1 MMYKEKE
8 INIANSLK
16 SVGVLS
22 NDIVMIHG
30 DSGVAAQFTH
40 VNSNHCVQELIR
52 QIIEY
57 FSPDGTVVVPTFS
70 YSFTKNENFD
80 VVNTPGK
87 TGNFSECFRRY
98 PFVRRS
104 NHPIFSVAGIGKHF
118 EKFEKSRT
126 DDCFGKGTVFDLLY
140 KLGAKIICLGCDFN
154 KVTFAH
160 YAEQCFGVS
169 YRYMKNF
176 SGSII
181 KDGNQNQLTT
191 SYYVRNLEI
200 NSVLDLNL
208 LKKKLISQG
217 KLSTSNVGRFP
228 ILATKTNDFFDC
240 SIQLL
245 KKDEFALIKNEI

>member
-1 MMYKEKE
+1 
-8 INIANSLK
+8 
-16 SVGVLS
+16 
-22 NDIVMIHG
+22 
-30 DSGVAAQFTH
+30 
-40 VNSNHCVQELIR
+40 
-52 QIIEY
+52 
-57 FSPDGTVVVPTFS
+57 
-70 YSFTKNENFD
+70 
-80 VVNTPGK
+80 
-87 TGNFSECFRRY
+87 
-98 PFVRRS
+98 
-104 NHPIFSVAGIGKHF
+104 
-118 EKFEKSRT
+118 
-126 DDCFGKGTVFDLLY
+126 
-140 KLGAKIICLGCDFN
+140 
-154 KVTFAH
+154 
-160 YAEQCFGVS
+160 
-169 YRYMKNF
+169 MKNF